1 MLRVGKTY
9 CRIIALVLAF
19 ALVVPVCA
27 NAASVEPVQP
37 YASNYLDSFNT
48 YICAMGNGDLQIWFT
63 VIGDTDMDDIG
74 TLSIMLYESTDNQ
87 NWSWKK
93 TFLHEDYEQM
103 LISGIINSDYVPY
116 DGIAGR
122 YYKAYVCIYAGI
134 GNNGDS
140 RYMWTSVERAT

>member
-1 MLRVGKTY
+1 MKT
-9 CRIIALVLAF
+9 RLLW
-19 ALVVPVCA
+19 
-27 NAASVEPVQP
+27 NW
-37 YASNYLDSFNT
+37 NYKEYL
-48 YICAMGNGDLQIWFT
+48 T

-134 GNNGDS
+134 GKNGDS

>member
-1 MLRVGKTY
+1 MKRKSVFLRLVSLALA
-9 CRIIALVLAF
+9 CIIMISAGGV
-19 ALVVPVCA
+19 
-27 NAASVEPVQP
+27 AAEASSITP
-37 YASNYLDSFNT
+37 YASSYLTSYNT
-48 YICAMGNGDLQIWFT
+48 YICAMGSGDLQIWFT
-63 VIGDTDMDDIG
+63 VVGDTDMDDIG
-74 TLSIMLYESTDNQ
+74 TLSIMLYESTDNI

-103 LISGIINSDYVPY
+103 LISGIVNSDYVPY
-116 DGIAGR
+116 DGVAGR